1 MFCPDCGT
9 QCQSKFCPN
18 CGKDLNG
25 VEIKK
30 TIPPLSEPYYYERN
44 GKKIDLHRIIKI
56 YGTGWR
62 KSGAYGY
69 LMTELGISMREAKEI
84 LDPLYISHAGEEI
97 TFGQGLKENLSQM
110 VDDAQEETLR
120 KKEIQRTKD
129 QKRAELEM
137 SGVAYCPKC
146 MSTSVTAVKKGFS
159 AGRAILT
166 NNVLVGAIGANKL
179 KCVCLKCGY
188 KWKP

>member
-1 MFCPDCGT
+1 MFCPNCGT

-62 KSGAYGY
+62 KRGAYNY
-69 LMTELGISMREAKEI
+69 LVMELGITKNEAKAI
-84 LDPLYISHAGEEI
+84 LDPLYAAHADEKI
-97 TFGQGLKENLSQM
+97 TFWTGLGAEFSLAAEQQRNEQL
-110 VDDAQEETLR
+110 EE
-120 KKEIQRTKD
+120 K
-129 QKRAELEM
+129 QKRKALEE

-146 MSTSVTAVKKGFS
+146 MSTSVQGVKKGFS
-159 AGRAILT
+159 AGQAILT
-166 NNVLVGAIGANKL
+166 GNVLVGAIGANKL